1 MSLST
6 PFGSR
11 PVLLGLECRAMG
23 ARRLLRAG
31 LLLAAAAG
39 AAGAA
44 KGLAASAGETFPV
57 RNGFRALAEGLGP
70 GLLVAGLVAL
80 LLGSQAIASDASEGS
95 LRATLLRP
103 AGRGGLVAAK
113 AAALAGAGVALAL
126 AAAVGAALVGGIG
139 AGFGDVV
146 VLYEGSPVGPPKQT
160 AALMLGRAA
169 LVVALS
175 PLPVVAAAELGLAV
189 SAFFDHA
196 GSAASAA
203 LFLAVPVTLV
213 SWLAVPGSDLLFVN
227 PPARVV
233 DAFRSLAAASATADW
248 RQAPLA
254 AAALVPG
261 TTLLAAALAAGAVL
275 RRRDILA

>member
-1 MSLST
+1 M
-6 PFGSR
+6 
-11 PVLLGLECRAMG
+11 A

-44 KGLAASAGETFPV
+44 KGLAASSAETFPV

-80 LLGSQAIASDASEGS
+80 LLGSQALASDAAEGS

-103 AGRGGLVAAK
+103 VGRGDLVAGK

-126 AAAVGAALVGGIG
+126 AAVAGAASVGGLG

-146 VLYEGSPVGPPKQT
+146 LTYEGSAVGPPKHT
-160 AALMLGRAA
+160 AALMFARAT
-169 LVVALS
+169 LLVALS
-175 PLPVVAAAELGLAV
+175 PLPVVAAGELGLAV
-189 SAFFDHA
+189 SAFFDHP

-203 LFLAVPVTLV
+203 LFIAVPVALV
-213 SWLAVPGSDLLFVN
+213 SWLAVPGASYLFVN
-227 PPARVV
+227 PPARVL
-233 DAFRSLAAASATADW
+233 DAFRSLASASATADW
-248 RQAPLA
+248 RTAPLLA
-254 AAALVPG
+254 ATLVPG
-261 TTLLAAALAAGAVL
+261 ATLLAAVLAAGAVL
-275 RRRDILA
+275 RRRDVLA